1 MEKLLVAICSTP
13 NIEVASALSTSIL
26 ESRLAACVSQLPGV
40 RSQYW
45 WKDTLETAEEVV
57 LMIKT
62 TSAQVDQL
70 KSHIQENHPYE
81 TPELLFIP
89 VESALDAYAQWVR
102 AEVARRLLSG
112 GSKNLS

>member
-1 MEKLLVAICSTP
+1 MAICSTP
-13 NIEVASALSTSIL
+13 NTEVASALSTSIL

-62 TSAQVDQL
+62 TSAQEDQL
-70 KSHIQENHPYE
+70 KSHVQENHPYE

-89 VESALDAYAQWVR
+89 VESALDGYAQWASTVLFR
-102 AEVARRLLSG
+102 QTSSR
-112 GSKNLS
+112 

>member
-1 MEKLLVAICSTP
+1 MDRLVVALCSVPDRGT
-13 NIEVASALSTSIL
+13 ADALSSSVL
-26 ESRLAACVSQLPGV
+26 KARLAACVSQIPGV

-45 WKDTLETAEEVV
+45 WQGSLESTEEIV

-70 KSHIQENHPYE
+70 KSHVQENHPYE

-89 VESALDAYAQWVR
+89 VESALDGYAQWVR
-102 AEVARRLLSG
+102 AEVR
-112 GSKNLS
+112 

>member
-13 NIEVASALSTSIL
+13 SVEVASALSTSIL

-45 WKDTLETAEEVV
+45 WKDELEIAEEVV

-62 TSAQVDQL
+62 TSAQVDKL
-70 KSHIQENHPYE
+70 KSHIQERHPYE
-81 TPELLFIP
+81 TPELIFLP

-102 AEVARRLLSG
+102 AEVR
-112 GSKNLS
+112 